1 MFEMAVEG
9 QVNIGD
15 KTIIGGRA
23 KYDLIPEQVVIDNKV
38 FKILG
43 VSQGIKP
50 PFFAIEIEK
59 TDFDFVGLKISSLQ
73 NNYDKT
79 YTG

>member
-43 VSQGIKP
+43 VPQGIKP

-59 TDFDFVGLKISSLQ
+59 TDSDFVGLKISSLQ